1 MKNTTIAGLLLLC
14 VLGTATAATF
24 IRSHGVA
31 PATNSPRDQT
41 REAPA
46 DRQRQEPT
54 ILRAYPEGR
63 QSPFLLPRFYH
74 EKTEGTA
81 PTL

>member
-1 MKNTTIAGLLLLC
+1 MKNTTIAGLLLLY

-31 PATNSPRDQT
+31 PATNSPRDQSP
-41 REAPA
+41 EVPA

-63 QSPFLLPRFYH
+63 QSPFLPPHYLH
-74 EKTEGTA
+74 EIEERTA
-81 PTL
+81 PTT

>member
-1 MKNTTIAGLLLLC
+1 MKNTMIAGLLLLC

-31 PATNSPRDQT
+31 PATNSPRDQSP
-41 REAPA
+41 EVPA

-63 QSPFLLPRFYH
+63 QSPFLLPHYLH
-74 EKTEGTA
+74 EKTEGNV
-81 PTL
+81 PTI